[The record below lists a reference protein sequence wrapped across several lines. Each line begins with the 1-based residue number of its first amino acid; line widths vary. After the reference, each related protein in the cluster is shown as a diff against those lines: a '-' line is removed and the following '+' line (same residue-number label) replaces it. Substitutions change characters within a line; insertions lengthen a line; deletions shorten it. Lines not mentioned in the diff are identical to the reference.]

1 MPYGGFHK
9 WGIPKKQLVY
19 NGKSM
24 ISMANLGN
32 IMESTGHRNRYFYR
46 LPLKNGVFFSRGYVT
61 NDQMVF

>member
-1 MPYGGFHK
+1 
-9 WGIPKKQLVY
+9 
-19 NGKSM
+19 M

-46 LPLKNGVFFSRGYVT
+46 LPIKNGVVFFSRGYVT